1 MSPTPERAG
10 GRQAGVLVLA
20 CLILFVDGY
29 DVFAIGTVGPSL
41 MQYRPWGATH
51 DTLGM
56 LGSVTALG
64 MPFGSVLA
72 GWAADR
78 RGRRLPLTVAVV
90 WISASM
96 AAATFVPSLGLFAAA
111 RFCTGVG
118 IGALA
123 PLVSAYVTDTAPPRR
138 RTLHLTIALGA
149 MGIGG
154 TASALLGRLLLP
166 GVHFQWLFLF
176 GALPILLVP
185 AILRMVPDG
194 PVEQHGAIGQ
204 HGAVEQAGPV
214 GQAGRRR
221 GLDRLAELF
230 TPGGRRA
237 TVLFWCASFMSMAL
251 VYSTTAWL
259 PAVMMKSGYDLGS
272 SLEFTIAFTIGATAG
287 GLGGSVIADRGHLK
301 TVTFTGFVLA
311 AVALFVLSTPQPHV
325 LLLLVSALAG
335 LGTLGGQN
343 MVIAC
348 MTAFYPARSRGTG
361 LGFGLGFGR
370 LGAIAG
376 PSYVAVAT
384 DLFTSSK
391 AGFFAFMVPAVLGA
405 AVIAALPRVLGPAP
419 ETRAAGQEAA
429 PVVP

>member
-1 MSPTPERAG
+1 MSTTPERAAG
-10 GRQAGVLVLA
+10 RRQAGVLALA

-90 WISASM
+90 WISVSM

-123 PLVSAYVTDTAPPRR
+123 PLVSAYVTDSAPPRR

-166 GVHFQWLFLF
+166 GLHFQWLFLF

-185 AILRMVPDG
+185 VIRRMVPDG
-194 PVEQHGAIGQ
+194 PVGHAGHPGA
-204 HGAVEQAGPV
+204 ARERV
-214 GQAGRRR
+214 
-221 GLDRLAELF
+221 RLPELF
-230 TPGGRRA
+230 TSGSRRA

-287 GLGGSVIADRGHLK
+287 GLGGSVIADRGHLR
-301 TVTFTGFVLA
+301 TVTFAGFVLA

-325 LLLLVSALAG
+325 LLLAVSALAG

-348 MTAFYPARSRGTG
+348 MTVFYPARLRGTG
-361 LGFGLGFGR
+361 LGFGLGIGR

-376 PSYVAVAT
+376 PTYVAVAT

-405 AVIAALPRVLGPAP
+405 AVIAALPRVLAP
-419 ETRAAGQEAA
+419 SPEKRTAGQETA

>member
-1 MSPTPERAG
+1 MSATPEPAAG
-10 GRQAGVLVLA
+10 RRQAGVLALA

-78 RGRRLPLTVAVV
+78 RGRRLPLTAAVV

-96 AAATFVPSLGLFAAA
+96 VAATFAPSLDLFAAT

-123 PLVSAYVTDTAPPRR
+123 PLVSAYVTDGAPPRR
-138 RTLHLTIALGA
+138 RTLHLTVALGA
-149 MGIGG
+149 LGVGG
-154 TASALLGRLLLP
+154 TASAVLGRLLLP
-166 GVHFQWLFLF
+166 DLHFQWLFLV
-176 GALPILLVP
+176 GALPVLLVP
-185 AILRMVPDG
+185 AIRRMVPD
-194 PVEQHGAIGQ
+194 A
-204 HGAVEQAGPV
+204 PV
-214 GQAGRRR
+214 GPAGNGR
-221 GLDRLAELF
+221 DRARLPELF
-230 TPGGRRA
+230 TSGNGRT
-237 TVLFWCASFMSMAL
+237 TVLFWGASFMSMAL

-259 PAVMMKSGYDLGS
+259 PAVMVKSGYDLGS

-287 GLGGSVIADRGHLK
+287 GLGGSVVADRGHLK
-301 TVTFTGFVLA
+301 TVTLAGFVLA

-325 LLLLVSALAG
+325 LLLAVSALAG

-348 MTAFYPARSRGTG
+348 MTAFYPARLRGTG
-361 LGFGLGFGR
+361 LGFGLGVGR

-405 AVIAALPRVLGPAP
+405 AVVAGLPRISAP
-419 ETRAAGQEAA
+419 SPRVPAAGQDAA

>member
-1 MSPTPERAG
+1 MSATPEPATGR
-10 GRQAGVLVLA
+10 RQAGVLVLA
-20 CLILFVDGY
+20 CLILFIDGY

-41 MQYRPWGATH
+41 MQYKPWGATH

-123 PLVSAYVTDTAPPRR
+123 PLVSAYVTDAAPPRR
-138 RTLHLTIALGA
+138 RTLHLTVALGA
-149 MGIGG
+149 IGVGG
-154 TASALLGRLLLP
+154 TASAVLGRLLLP
-166 GVHFQWLFLF
+166 DVHFQWLFLF
-176 GALPILLVP
+176 GALPIVLVP
-185 AILRMVPDG
+185 LIWRMKEDAP
-194 PVEQHGAIGQ
+194 
-204 HGAVEQAGPV
+204 
-214 GQAGRRR
+214 AGRGGTERER
-221 GLDRLAELF
+221 TRLSELF
-230 TPGGRRA
+230 TSGSRRA
-237 TVLFWCASFMSMAL
+237 TVLFCCASFMSMAL

-272 SLEFTIAFTIGATAG
+272 SLEFTIAFTVGATAG
-287 GLGGSVIADRGHLK
+287 SLGGSVVADRGHLK
-301 TVTFTGFVLA
+301 PVTLGGFVLA

-325 LLLLVSALAG
+325 LLLAVSALAG

-348 MTAFYPARSRGTG
+348 MTAFYPARLRGTG
-361 LGFGLGFGR
+361 LGFGLGVGR
-370 LGAIAG
+370 LGAVAG

-405 AVIAALPRVLGPAP
+405 AVIAGLPRILPP
-419 ETRAAGQEAA
+419 SQEKRAAAQETA

>member
-1 MSPTPERAG
+1 MSAIPEPAAG
-10 GRQAGVLVLA
+10 RRQAGVLVLA

-41 MQYRPWGATH
+41 LQYKPWGATH

-72 GWAADR
+72 GRAADR

-90 WISASM
+90 WISAAM
-96 AAATFVPSLGLFAAA
+96 AAATFAPSLGLFAAA

-123 PLVSAYVTDTAPPRR
+123 PLVSAYVTDAAPPRR

-149 MGIGG
+149 IGVGG
-154 TASALLGRLLLP
+154 TVSAVLGRLLLP
-166 GVHFQWLFLF
+166 DVHFQWLFLF
-176 GALPILLVP
+176 GALPVLLVP
-185 AILRMVPDG
+185 VIWRMKEDAP
-194 PVEQHGAIGQ
+194 
-204 HGAVEQAGPV
+204 
-214 GQAGRRR
+214 AGRGGPGRER
-221 GLDRLAELF
+221 TRLSELF
-230 TPGGRRA
+230 TPGSRRA

-272 SLEFTIAFTIGATAG
+272 SLEFTIAFTVGATAG
-287 GLGGSVIADRGHLK
+287 SLGGSVVADRGHLK
-301 TVTFTGFVLA
+301 PVTLGGFVLA

-325 LLLLVSALAG
+325 LLLAVSALAG

-348 MTAFYPARSRGTG
+348 MTAFYPARLRGTG
-361 LGFGLGFGR
+361 LGFGLGVGR

-405 AVIAALPRVLGPAP
+405 AVIAVLPRILPAAP
-419 ETRAAGQEAA
+419 EKRGAVQETA